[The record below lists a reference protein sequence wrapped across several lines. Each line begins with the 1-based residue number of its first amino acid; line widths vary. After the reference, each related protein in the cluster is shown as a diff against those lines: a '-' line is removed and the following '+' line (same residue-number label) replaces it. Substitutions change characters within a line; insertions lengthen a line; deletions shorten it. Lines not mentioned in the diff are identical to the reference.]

1 MPSAVGIRA
10 RRLLF
15 PARHKCEA
23 AGGGATV
30 NELQAILD
38 AADDAARRGVPAVLA
53 TVVRVSGSAYRRPG
67 ARLLLCP
74 DGPRVG
80 LISGGCLEGDVA
92 KKAWWRTEAGPTVV
106 RYDTGAEADGEWAFG
121 LGCNGVVDVLLE
133 RVTPDAPPGF
143 FPFLRDGLRAR
154 RPGVLARVIQGPGV
168 GGWLTHGGD
177 SVAHNFADP
186 SFAAAVARGAADAL
200 EWGRSDYAAIG
211 PAEVV
216 FELVRPPLA
225 FVVCGAGPDA
235 VPVVAL
241 AKQLGWHVTVCDP
254 RGPTAPRGCF
264 PLADD
269 VVVCPPDAVAEYA
282 RLEPGGAAVVM
293 SHNQGDDRRF
303 LRGLLDSPVGYVG
316 VLGPRRRTDALLGE
330 LAADG
335 YTPTP
340 DRLARLYAPV
350 GLDLGADTPAEIA
363 LAIVA
368 ESRAALS
375 GRDAKPLRHRSGP
388 IHCRPLEAV
397 T

>member
-1 MPSAVGIRA
+1 M
-10 RRLLF
+10 
-15 PARHKCEA
+15 
-23 AGGGATV
+23 

-38 AADDAARRGVPAVLA
+38 AADDAARRGVASVLA

-92 KKAWWRTEAGPTVV
+92 KKAWWRTEGGPTVV
-106 RYDTGAEADGEWAFG
+106 RYETGAEADGEWAFG

-133 RVTPDAPPGF
+133 RITPDEPPGF
-143 FPFLRDGLRAR
+143 LPFLRNGLSTR

-168 GGWLTHGGD
+168 GNWLTDDGE
-177 SVAHNFADP
+177 SVAHNFADAAL
-186 SFAAAVARGAADAL
+186 AAAAARGAADAL
-200 EWGRSDYAAIG
+200 EAGRSDYAKIG

-216 FELVRPPLA
+216 FEVVRPPLA

-254 RGPTAPRGCF
+254 RGPTAPRGRF

-269 VVVCPPDAVAEYA
+269 VVTCPPDAVAA
-282 RLEPGGAAVVM
+282 HVWLELGGAAVVM

-335 YTPTP
+335 FTPTP

-368 ESRAALS
+368 EARAALA
-375 GRDAKPLRHRSGP
+375 GRDAGSLRHRTGP
-388 IHCRPLEAV
+388 IHSRTLEAV
-397 T
+397 S